1 MTERHLRKFP
11 NSLVIREMKIK
22 TNLGFPLTSV
32 KIGKIKTLM
41 TTQVGEDVEIR
52 EHSSIVDG
60 VTN

>member
-22 TNLGFPLTSV
+22 TNLRFPLTSV
-32 KIGKIKTLM
+32 TIGKIKTLM
-41 TTQVGEDVEIR
+41 TTQAGEDVELR
-52 EHSSIVDG
+52 KRCSIAGG